1 MTRSDLVCVVL
12 LAAVA
17 SPNLPIASA
26 DPHIPRGDWSWVKD
40 TFWYVTEEDL
50 PAVVTDLTT
59 SQHSF
64 VIDQTVWQ
72 IEEYSHG
79 YFWGKTVVQFTGQ
92 PRQCLS
98 MVGSITPEGAVQMT
112 FALPLGF
119 PVPGLGLSLKTSGL
133 GIMRLL
139 RGEWRVEMQMT
150 TGVTELVTH
159 WAYMAQCRPG
169 DECNQ
174 QLPGVAVPL
183 QQFLLACTTF

>member
-1 MTRSDLVCVVL
+1 MTRLVLVCVML

-17 SPNLPIASA
+17 SPDLPNASA

-50 PAVVTDLTT
+50 PAVSTDLATL
-59 SQHSF
+59 QHVF
-64 VIDQTVWQ
+64 VSDQTVWHF
-72 IEEYSHG
+72 EEFSHG
-79 YFWGKTVVQFTGQ
+79 YFWGQTVVQITGQ
-92 PRQCLS
+92 PVQCLS

-112 FALPLGF
+112 FALPLGGP
-119 PVPGLGLSLKTSGL
+119 PVPPGLSLKTT
-133 GIMRLL
+133 GIGRMRRL
-139 RGEWRVEMQMT
+139 RGEWRFEMQMT

-174 QLPGVAVPL
+174 QLPGVDVTL
-183 QQFLLACTTF
+183 QQFLSEC